1 MIGAA
6 DVALTLQVARAPADR
21 RVHQGRSVTRVTTS
35 ALTHLLAVVGTA
47 LCRPPGRPGGLSLV
61 RSGRPDPS
69 GAPTFG
75 LLFLTGVWWTGYSL
89 EIGNSPSFV
98 AATLSLL
105 APGVALLLLFRLRE
119 VRRSLVLLLLT
130 GAAVTLLEEEFA
142 PRAVGVTAAVGTAA
156 IALPQAVRLLRD
168 PAASVADVS
177 LGTWVLLTANAFGVA
192 YLRLPDRS
200 PSARSRRSGAAR
212 PRSSSFGARQSA
224 PARPPSCAPSG
235 SRVSQGADCHTRRSE
250 PQAARGTLNAW
261 VAGLARE
268 AVTGRWGDSAV
279 SLWHPSVTSLFFA
292 TWQPRVKEGR

>member
-1 MIGAA
+1 M
-6 DVALTLQVARAPADR
+6 
-21 RVHQGRSVTRVTTS
+21 TTS

-47 LCRPPGRPGGLSLV
+47 LYVLRAAPAAISLV

-89 EIGNSPSFV
+89 EIGNWPSFV

-177 LGTWVLLTANAFGVA
+177 LGTWVLLTANAFVWLVYGYLIGHPLLGAAGVVQ
-192 YLRLPDRS
+192 LPASFLVFRR
-200 PSARSRRSGAAR
+200 ALAERSGRGAA
-212 PRSSSFGARQSA
+212 P
-224 PARPPSCAPSG
+224 PARAE
-235 SRVSQGADCHTRRSE
+235 QE
-250 PQAARGTLNAW
+250 PG
-261 VAGLARE
+261 
-268 AVTGRWGDSAV
+268 
-279 SLWHPSVTSLFFA
+279 
-292 TWQPRVKEGR
+292 